1 MALLLAVLQAAALVV
16 LQHAMLA
23 AEVALAE
30 GAVAHD
36 PLRPVLAVLEGALY
50 LLGRHAAADGQ
61 RHVQGRG
68 RGRRSEIGVAE
79 VSDGASVEVRCLPA
93 WTRRMS
99 DVGADVRSESSWRRV
114 GIVVSEGTFSGIAF
128 IVTLAL
134 AHCATSKAWVTY
146 CLRIAA

>member
-1 MALLLAVLQAAALVV
+1 MYYCISSIPLTLPKPVSHIRVIHNILDPLDSHRPLGIQRVRVAVVALLLAVLQAAALVV

-68 RGRRSEIGVAE
+68 RGEEVGDWRGGGV
-79 VSDGASVEVRCLPA
+79 G
-93 WTRRMS
+93 WG
-99 DVGADVRSESSWRRV
+99 VG
-114 GIVVSEGTFSGIAF
+114 GG
-128 IVTLAL
+128 
-134 AHCATSKAWVTY
+134 
-146 CLRIAA
+146 